1 MKQLIASA
9 LMLLTPALV
18 MAQDAAPAKPAAKAA
33 AKAEPAKK
41 SEAARKPAAK
51 STQAAN
57 TSSSKEARKAAPT
70 QVAKARPQ
78 SSRAQLKSATN
89 QVASGLIAAEAALSP
104 AELDI
109 AQRVHTGHIPC
120 ELGASVNIEAD
131 PKSPGYFQVAGKGF
145 HYRMTPVATST
156 GAVRLED
163 QKEGAVWIQ
172 IANKSMLMNQ
182 KLGQRLADECMSPQQ
197 VAVTE
202 SIRKNPQ
209 PSLLDA
215 PAPAPAA
222 AAAPTAEALAK

>member
-9 LMLLTPALV
+9 LMVLTPALV

-41 SEAARKPAAK
+41 SEARKPAAK
-51 STQAAN
+51 STQAAKS
-57 TSSSKEARKAAPT
+57 SSSKEAKKAAPT

-145 HYRMTPVATST
+145 HYRMSPVATST

-209 PSLLDA
+209 PGLLDA

-222 AAAPTAEALAK
+222 AAAPAAEAPAK